1 MHVVDG
7 RQSSSRDAV
16 MSRHFM
22 TARRRTTCT
31 LVVRRAG
38 HQWVATLTYVLLL
51 PPSPIS
57 RLIARRLRRH
67 AVFTI
72 QVDKDLIRILHN
84 YRGLYGLYVAYRFEP
99 KRLFSKIW

>member
-38 HQWVATLTYVLLL
+38 HLSRNADVRPVTASVADFSSHCS
-51 PPSPIS
+51 PPSPACS
-57 RLIARRLRRH
+57 
-67 AVFTI
+67 
-72 QVDKDLIRILHN
+72 LHYSGRQRPDQN
-84 YRGLYGLYVAYRFEP
+84 TPQL
-99 KRLFSKIW
+99 